1 MSRLVYSVEDD
12 ENIGYVINKALTNTG
27 YEVEN
32 FTNGVDLFQAL
43 EKRIPD
49 VLLLDIML
57 PGESGLDILARIR
70 EDSKYEGIYVMI
82 ISAKTT
88 ELDKVVGLD
97 QGADD
102 YMTKPFGILE
112 LTSKINA
119 VFRRVLDKKD
129 VLVCQNISLYINE
142 RKCKRGDIEV
152 NLTAKEFSLLKYLFE
167 NKPNVVTK
175 EDIMKNVWGYDYCGE
190 TRTVDMH
197 IKSLRQKL
205 SDGGNKLITTVHG
218 IGYRVEV

>member
-1 MSRLVYSVEDD
+1 MNRLIYSVEDD
-12 ENIGYVINKALTNTG
+12 ENIGYVINKTLSNTG
-27 YEVEN
+27 YDVN
-32 FTNGVDLFQAL
+32 IFTNGEALFEAL
-43 EKRIPD
+43 EKKIPD

-57 PGESGLDILARIR
+57 PGESGLEILGKIR
-70 EDSKYEGIYVMI
+70 NNAKYANIYVMI
-82 ISAKTT
+82 ISAKTS

-102 YMTKPFGILE
+102 YMTKPFGVLE

-119 VFRRVLDKKD
+119 VFRRVLEKKETLSCQD
-129 VLVCQNISLYINE
+129 VVLYINE
-142 RKCKRGDIEV
+142 RKCKKGDVEIS
-152 NLTAKEFSLLKYLFE
+152 LTAKEFALLKYLLE

-175 EDIMKNVWGYDYCGE
+175 EEIMKNVWGYDYCGE

-205 SDGGNKLITTVHG
+205 SDGGNVLIATVHG
-218 IGYRVEV
+218 IGYRIEE